1 MEEGETSNLNY
12 NLLYC
17 IYLPTSI
24 YYSLIVT
31 NDFTSNLIFFTA
43 LITLTSVFKRNHLN
57 VLIFQGVVTLADA
70 AIKTLSSLS
79 VIAVSSD
86 IAVLDDRIVRSMIG
100 LSVEAVS
107 IPSIAYTVM
116 LLISWILP
124 FVYQ

>member
-31 NDFTSNLIFFTA
+31 NDFTSNLIFFAA

>member
-79 VIAVSSD
+79 VITVSSD